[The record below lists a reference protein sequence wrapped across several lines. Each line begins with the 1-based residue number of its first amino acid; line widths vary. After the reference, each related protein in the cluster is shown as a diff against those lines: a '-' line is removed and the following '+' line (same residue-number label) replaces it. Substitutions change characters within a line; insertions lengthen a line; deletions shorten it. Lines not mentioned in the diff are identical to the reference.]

1 VETTSLEQA
10 LSNSFLFEGLEDT
23 YLQELARRMLD
34 VHYGPGNTLIVEGQV
49 GHYGGMGVVVNGS
62 LKVVHGGDQV
72 IAHLGAGDIFGEMSL
87 IDEQPRSAS
96 VIAEEPTDVALLS
109 PRDFRAAIAEHP
121 DIAMRVLYVL
131 SKRLREARQLPT
143 SVVDQPL

>member
-1 VETTSLEQA
+1 METTSLEQA

-34 VHYGPGNTLIVEGQV
+34 VHYGPGNTLIVEGQA

>member
-1 VETTSLEQA
+1 METTSLEQA

-34 VHYGPGNTLIVEGQV
+34 VHYGPGNTLIVEGQA
-49 GHYGGMGVVVNGS
+49 GRYGGMGVVVNGS

-131 SKRLREARQLPT
+131 SKRLREARQLPP

>member
-1 VETTSLEQA
+1 METTDLEQA
-10 LSNSFLFEGLEDT
+10 LSNSFLFEGVEDS
-23 YLQELARRMLD
+23 YLQELTRRMLG
-34 VHYGPGNTLIVEGQV
+34 VHYGPGNTLIVEGQA

-62 LKVVHGGDQV
+62 LKVVRGGDQA
-72 IAHLGAGDIFGEMSL
+72 IAHLGPGDIFGEMSL

-96 VIAEEPTDVALLS
+96 VIAEEPSDVALLS
-109 PRDFRAAIAEHP
+109 PRDFRAAIAENP

-131 SKRLREARQLPT
+131 SKRLREARQLPA

>member
-34 VHYGPGNTLIVEGQV
+34 VHYGPGNTLIVEGQA

-121 DIAMRVLYVL
+121 DIAMCVLYVL

>member
-1 VETTSLEQA
+1 VETTDLEQA
-10 LSNSFLFEGLEDT
+10 LSNSFLFGGLEDT
-23 YLQELARRMLD
+23 HLQQLTRRMREG
-34 VHYGPGNTLIVEGQV
+34 HSAPGTTLIVEGQT

-62 LKVVHGGDQV
+62 LKVVRGGDQV

-96 VIAEEPTDVALLS
+96 VIAEEPSDVALLS
-109 PRDFRAAIAEHP
+109 PRDFRASIGENP

-131 SKRLREARQLPT
+131 SKRLREARQLPA

>member
-34 VHYGPGNTLIVEGQV
+34 VHYAPGNTLIVEGQA
-49 GHYGGMGVVVNGS
+49 GHYGGMGVVVSGS
-62 LKVVHGGDQV
+62 LKVVHGNQV
-72 IAHLGAGDIFGEMSL
+72 IAHLGGGDIFGEMSL

-96 VIAEEPTDVALLS
+96 VVAEEPTDVALLS
-109 PRDFRAAIAEHP
+109 PRDFRAAIAAHP

-131 SKRLREARQLPT
+131 SKRLRDARQLPA
-143 SVVDQPL
+143 SVVEQPL

>member
-1 VETTSLEQA
+1 METTDLEQA

-23 YLQELARRMLD
+23 YLQELTRRMLE
-34 VHYGPGNTLIVEGQV
+34 VHYGRGNTLIVEGQT

-62 LKVVHGGDQV
+62 LKVVRGGDQV
-72 IAHLGAGDIFGEMSL
+72 IAHLRGGDIFGEMSL

-96 VIAEEPTDVALLS
+96 VIAEEPSDVALLS
-109 PRDFRAAIAEHP
+109 PRDFRAAIAENP

-131 SKRLREARQLPT
+131 SKRLREARQLPA

>member
-34 VHYGPGNTLIVEGQV
+34 VHYAPGNTLIVEGQA

-62 LKVVHGGDQV
+62 LKVVHGEQV
-72 IAHLGAGDIFGEMSL
+72 IAHLSGGDIFGEMSL

-131 SKRLREARQLPT
+131 SKRLRDARQLPA
-143 SVVDQPL
+143 SVVNQPL